1 MTVRLQR
8 EDFDPAAEA
17 AKLTRGRSDIGAVV
31 TFTGICRGAESGEPI
46 AALTLEHYP
55 GMAEAE
61 ISRHVDEAKTRW
73 PLLGVTVIHRYG
85 RLMPGENI
93 VLVVT
98 EHLEEIRR
106 MLPPGRD
113 GRSLPVLPLPD
124 IEVSPVTLV
133 EEIRRALRAG
143 AIERSDV

>member
-1 MTVRLQR
+1 MTESSNKRGGADRRRHPRGGRRPADRSGYTPLVFVIDPRPSAR
-8 EDFDPAAEA
+8 EACEA
-17 AKLTRGRSDIGAVV
+17 ILAKLRFAVAP
-31 TFTGICRGAESGEPI
+31 FDSLDQAKR
-46 AALTLEHYP
+46 ALNGLKP
-55 GMAEAE
+55 
-61 ISRHVDEAKTRW
+61 D
-73 PLLGVTVIHRYG
+73 
-85 RLMPGENI
+85 I

>member
-1 MTVRLQR
+1 MTESSDKRGAADRRRQPRGGRRPADRSGYTPLVFVIDPRPSAR
-8 EDFDPAAEA
+8 EACEA
-17 AKLTRGRSDIGAVV
+17 ILAKLRFAVAP
-31 TFTGICRGAESGEPI
+31 FDSLDQAKR
-46 AALTLEHYP
+46 ALNGLKP
-55 GMAEAE
+55 
-61 ISRHVDEAKTRW
+61 D
-73 PLLGVTVIHRYG
+73 
-85 RLMPGENI
+85 I

-124 IEVSPVTLV
+124 VEVSTVTLV

-143 AIERSDV
+143 AIERSGV